1 MDESHAEPDLAALRR
16 LIETMEILRG
26 PDGCPWDREQTFRS
40 LAPHVIEEAHELAD
54 AIRTGDPD
62 AIREECGDLLL
73 QVVFLA
79 RIATEEGAFGMAE
92 VADGIADKLIRRHPH
107 VFGAA
112 PRAEGSEAAL
122 ASWEE
127 AKAREKA
134 ARPSQR
140 SDLPASLP
148 ALLLAVKARK
158 RVGKGREEP
167 DTASIHDAVRVFEA
181 AEDPEAVERAAGELL
196 FRVAGEAKRAG
207 ADPETA
213 LRARALQEVAGI
225 KTPDPGKR

>member
-1 MDESHAEPDLAALRR
+1 MDEAHAEPDLAALRR

-122 ASWEE
+122 VSWEE

-148 ALLLAVKARK
+148 ALLLAVKAQ
-158 RVGKGREEP
+158 KGRKESSM
-167 DTASIHDAVRVFEA
+167 ASIHDAVRAFEA
-181 AEDPEAVERAAGELL
+181 AESPEAASRAAGELL

-213 LRARALQEVAGI
+213 LRARALREVAGI
-225 KTPDPGKR
+225 KMPDPGKR